1 MTDPL
6 GYRLV
11 AVEDLEDGM
20 LVDLQGDKYADPEE
34 DPEYEFEHALV
45 EHAVRETD
53 DCVRADFSGTSV
65 GFPPDHRLRVLD
77 EDPS

>member
-45 EHAVRETD
+45 SEAVRETD
-53 DCVRADFSGTSV
+53 ACVRVDFNHTSV
-65 GFPPDHRLRVLD
+65 GFPAGHRVPVLE